1 MMKVGGLTSTLEYHQ
16 PDICF
21 QGQRPRPGCQGELQF
36 PGEKE
41 VSCVSW
47 EERRLVLGGGLTVGS
62 LVLRVSSQRLSLS
75 VSVA

>member
-16 PDICF
+16 PGICF

-41 VSCVSW
+41 KFPVCPGK
-47 EERRLVLGGGLTVGS
+47 RGGWCWGVGS
-62 LVLRVSSQRLSLS
+62 LWAPWSFG
-75 VSVA
+75 